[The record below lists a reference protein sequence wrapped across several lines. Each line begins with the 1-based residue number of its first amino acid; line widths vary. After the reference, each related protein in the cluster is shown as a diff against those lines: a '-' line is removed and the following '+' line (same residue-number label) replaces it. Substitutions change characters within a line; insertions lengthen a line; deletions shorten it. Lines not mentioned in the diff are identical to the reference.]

1 MNFQFT
7 LRFLL
12 AICLIPS
19 GWGYCDIIY
28 NVSFSQTS
36 ASLTAGSTIGLSVF
50 FDEVV
55 TGGDSHR
62 LTTGPA
68 PAAGLVNADFAIARA
83 GTGTS
88 AVTAAAG
95 NAGFDNGPTVT
106 LGPPTTVIQ
115 SILLNDPVFATDIG
129 GGTYRIQIGTLT
141 VTAGGNIGDSNVFT
155 LQDFDTNAVSFL
167 IDDGFGSPSFAADA
181 AINFGAFTLTVV
193 PEPSSLALVG
203 LTCFGATFLRR
214 RK

>member
-12 AICLIPS
+12 ALCIIPS

-36 ASLTAGSTIGLSVF
+36 ASLTAGSTINLSVY

-55 TGGDSHR
+55 TGVDLHR
-62 LTTGPA
+62 LTTGGA
-68 PAAGLVNADFAIARA
+68 EGLINADFAIART
-83 GTGTS
+83 GVGTS

-95 NAGFDNGPTVT
+95 NAGFDNGGGPAVV
-106 LGPPTTVIQ
+106 LGPPTTFVQ
-115 SILLNDPVFATDIG
+115 SIFAGNPQFATDIG
-129 GGTYRIQIGTLT
+129 GGTYRVQIGTLT
-141 VTAGGNIGDSNVFT
+141 ITAGGSIGDSNLFS
-155 LQDFDTNAVSFL
+155 LQDLNANSNFV
-167 IDDGFGSPSFAADA
+167 IDDGFGSLSFVADS
-181 AINFGAFTLTVV
+181 AINFGTFTLTVV

-203 LTCFGATFLRR
+203 LTCLGATFLRR